1 MTGGRLL
8 RLKKYFKKGENFMLT
23 YGDGLSNQNLK
34 KLFNFHLSHGKIA
47 TVTAVRPPA
56 RFGELSIKKHSVKK
70 FEEKPI
76 PAESWI
82 NGVFLYLIRKNI

>member
-1 MTGGRLL
+1 M
-8 RLKKYFKKGENFMLT
+8 FT

-70 FEEKPI
+70 FEESLF

-82 NGVFLYLIRKNI
+82 NGGFFVFNTKNI